1 MGQAAFLRG
10 LIKKSWGKSYPVNV
24 HHKEREKMT
33 PSGEAVRA

>member
-1 MGQAAFLRG
+1 MSSNTRFD
-10 LIKKSWGKSYPVNV
+10 INSYPVNV